1 MARLVATHAMITEE
15 YKIGRAWLFKK
26 NNTHTHT
33 PPKPTKKNPQKTNKK
48 LAEEESVMKEK
59 YTATELV

>member
-1 MARLVATHAMITEE
+1 MAILVATHAMITEE

-26 NNTHTHT
+26 KKQQ
-33 PPKPTKKNPQKTNKK
+33 PPHHHKNHQKNPNKK